1 MPIGK
6 KSSEELSIGKPA
18 QPWFTSYSDLV
29 TQLLIFFVMLFAL
42 SSAAT
47 EDQLKKLKEKIDR
60 YTKENELQQFVSTKI
75 TQKEGLIIS
84 FQEKYMFDSGKAD
97 IYEGAK
103 KIIIDIMSL
112 LKDEPNKISIE
123 GHTDNVPISTP
134 EFPSN
139 WELSTARATNVLKLI
154 IEEFKFDPKRFTAS
168 GYGEN
173 MPESGILY
181 SVIGS
186 TPTTEFSPE
195 EWKKVVALCN
205 DTPEKRSK
213 NRRIDIVIKRLE
225 LDEMRTWRKKLA
237 EVAREKITHG
247 GLVKVKPD

>member
-1 MPIGK
+1 MPIR
-6 KSSEELSIGKPA
+6 KSSGDISIGQPA
-18 QPWFTSYSDLV
+18 APWFTSYSDLV

-47 EDQLKKLKEKIDR
+47 EDQLKKIKEKVDK
-60 YTKENELQQFVSTKI
+60 YTKENELQNFVSTRI

-97 IYEGAK
+97 IYEEAK

-112 LKDEPNKISIE
+112 LKDEPNKVSIE

-154 IEEFKFDPKRFTAS
+154 IEKFNFDPKRFTAA

-186 TPTTEFSPE
+186 SPTTEFSPE
-195 EWKKVVALCN
+195 EWKKIVSICN
-205 DTPEKRSK
+205 DTAEKRSK
-213 NRRIDIVIKRLE
+213 NRRIDIVVKRLE
-225 LDEMRTWRKKLA
+225 LDEMRTWRRKLA
-237 EVAREKITHG
+237 EIARDKITHG